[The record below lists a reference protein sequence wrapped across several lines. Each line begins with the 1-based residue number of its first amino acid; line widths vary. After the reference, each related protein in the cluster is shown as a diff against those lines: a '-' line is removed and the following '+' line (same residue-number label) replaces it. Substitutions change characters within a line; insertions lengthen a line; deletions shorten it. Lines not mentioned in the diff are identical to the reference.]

1 VRENNFKT
9 TKNKFNN
16 EINLYVHL
24 FELLWMRTTLNMFWF
39 VFNACLCTVV
49 LVVFLFLQSFFFIT
63 TFIYHNV
70 LISKNKEKK
79 TKPTDRLKM
88 RFSSSRIHINDIKY
102 FLFNYFSF
110 VVFVIKT
117 QMKQVE
123 IEFLVFEFFNEWWNK
138 IDWCFSLLVLSFL
151 VSWNGIEEI

>member
-1 VRENNFKT
+1 MFIYSN
-9 TKNKFNN
+9 
-16 EINLYVHL
+16 Y
-24 FELLWMRTTLNMFWF
+24 FEWEQLWT
-39 VFNACLCTVV
+39 CSD
-49 LVVFLFLQSFFFIT
+49 LFLMRVCAPLSWSFFYFCNLFFFIT
-63 TFIYHNV
+63 SLIYHNV